1 MENGSHYF
9 AGFQPSNH
17 TTCNCLFQVDMFVY
31 FKYTIDIQSTIDRQ
45 GDLRVGDD
53 AFDFP
58 YDRC

>member
-1 MENGSHYF
+1 
-9 AGFQPSNH
+9 
-17 TTCNCLFQVDMFVY
+17 MFDY